1 MRKLLLTISAIA
13 LTYMSNAQVIVAGVS
28 PQSIVANYTHT
39 WAGPADGW
47 GTPDF
52 TIPGTFVQDTLQ
64 LADDGTTGL
73 NAQGNPVSASGC
85 TALAPGSLAGK
96 IAVVFRGD
104 GTTNPNAGACEFGLK
119 ALNAEQA
126 GAVAVIVV
134 NRNPNEVINM
144 GTGANGANVTIPVV
158 CIDLL
163 NGQAL
168 VAEMANGP
176 VVMFL
181 GNKIGLYPND
191 LALNANEAFAPK
203 GGMVHSLLAQ
213 NGTEFNFEVGASVT
227 NQGNL
232 AQNAISINAKITD
245 PSGAIVYDNTINNLT
260 MAAVD
265 TAGIDIYPGFANSFP
280 AFSLATYSQGT
291 YTLTYTADAGV
302 ADNYPNDNVIQ
313 FTFTMNDSLFSYSA
327 IDPVTNAMGASNFYR
342 PNGNTSSYSICTA
355 INDPNASRVAVT
367 GLYFAA
373 TTAADVT
380 LDGEEMLLSL
390 YTWDDAFT
398 DLNDANFPANNAW
411 TLTEVASGNYNFPSD
426 LQGDVV
432 YGAFPSPIVLADNQR
447 YLACVQTFNLQL
459 YLGYGSQNYTWNTD
473 FYLQPLFPNESDLDR
488 FAVGFGSDLPSA
500 LGVGLV
506 DKNSIGL
513 GEESMI
519 AGVAYPNPATDM
531 VTISIEGDGVAQ
543 LTVTDVAGKV
553 AMKNNLS
560 LTAGKAEMNISNLEA
575 GVYIFNVV
583 LENGKTAQFNVVKK

>member
-52 TIPGTFVQDTLQ
+52 TIPGTFIQDTLQ
-64 LADDGTTGL
+64 LADDGSTGL

-85 TALAPGSLAGK
+85 NSLNPGSLAGK

-104 GTTNPNAGACEFGLK
+104 GTTNANNGACEFGLK

-126 GAVAVIVV
+126 GAIGVIIV
-134 NRNPNEVINM
+134 NRNPNEVVNM
-144 GTGANGANVTIPVV
+144 AAGVNGANVTIPVV
-158 CIDLL
+158 SIDLI

-168 VAEMANGP
+168 VAAMANGP
-176 VVMFL
+176 VVMFI

-191 LALNANEAFAPK
+191 ISLNANEAFAPK

-213 NGTEFNFEVGASVT
+213 NGSEFNFEVGASIT

-232 AQNAISINAKITD
+232 AQNAISLNAKVID
-245 PSGAIVYDNTINNLT
+245 PSGATVYNNTISNLS
-260 MAAVD
+260 MNAVD
-265 TAGIDIYPGFANSFP
+265 TVGIDVYPGSTYSFP
-280 AFSLATYSQGT
+280 PFSLATYSQGT
-291 YTLTYTADAGV
+291 YKLTYTADMGG
-302 ADNYPNDNVIQ
+302 ADNYPNDNVLE
-313 FTFTMNDSLFSYSA
+313 FTFTINDSVFSYST
-327 IDPVTNAMGASNFYR
+327 IDTATNALGANNFYR
-342 PNGNTSSYSICTA
+342 PNGNTSTYSICTV
-355 INDPNASRVAVT
+355 INDPNASRVAAT

-373 TTAADVT
+373 TTAAGNT
-380 LDGEEMLLSL
+380 LQGEEILLSL

-411 TLTEVASGNYNFPSD
+411 SLTEVGSGFYNYTGD
-426 LQGDVV
+426 LQSEIV
-432 YGAFPSPIVLADNQR
+432 YGSFSSPIVLADNQR

-459 YLGYGSQNYTWNTD
+459 YLGYGNQNYSWNTD
-473 FYLQPLFPNESDLDR
+473 YYLQPLFPNESDLDR

-500 LGVGLV
+500 LGVGLI
-506 DKNSIGL
+506 DKNNIGL

-519 AGVAYPNPATDM
+519 KGMAYPNPATDV
-531 VTISIEGDGVAQ
+531 VTISIEGEGVANV
-543 LTVTDVAGKV
+543 TVTDVAGKV
-553 AMKNNLS
+553 AISNNVS
-560 LTAGKAEMNISNLEA
+560 LTAGQAELNIANLEA